1 MSFYRKFE
9 FLKTKFSV
17 PLFFHL
23 HPSTLPIPSTSKGL
37 VFSEQT
43 NECTPTPKHEKSPAK
58 WTGEFTLFS
67 LGVSLIKNVAS
78 VNRQNI

>member
-43 NECTPTPKHEKSPAK
+43 NECTPTPKERSQKF
-58 WTGEFTLFS
+58 TGLPGNT
-67 LGVSLIKNVAS
+67 
-78 VNRQNI
+78 